1 MFEEDETEKIKPRC
15 QGCEHRKRV
24 YAQSDFS
31 FWGCYHRPY
40 TGKWVTEIKNCPQKN
55 EQ

>member
-1 MFEEDETEKIKPRC
+1 MFEEDETEKTKPRC

-31 FWGCYHRPY
+31 FWGCYHHPY
-40 TGKWVTEIKNCPQKN
+40 TGKWVAEIKNCPKRK
-55 EQ
+55 